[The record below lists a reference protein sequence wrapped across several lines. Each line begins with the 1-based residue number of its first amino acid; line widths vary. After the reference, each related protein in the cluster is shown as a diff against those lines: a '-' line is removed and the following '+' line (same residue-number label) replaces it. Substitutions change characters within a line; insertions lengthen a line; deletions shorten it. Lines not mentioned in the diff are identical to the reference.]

1 MRVFLD
7 KSFCDDGVSFEKKI
21 REVVVDTQMPKNRR
35 NTALFIYYMSYLL
48 SYSFCRLSVCLSLS
62 VALSLTL
69 SVSLLSSLYL
79 SIYLAPYR
87 RYLVSPG
94 SETVFGLRCLG
105 FFFCAELGGN
115 ARGAFSFSSAT
126 FATCSSSFS
135 VIVSLR
141 THINFSKPKRL
152 EILAFFCGRPRAS
165 MLKAPWRRSKTRRA
179 DFTESNAT

>member
-1 MRVFLD
+1 MRVFLA

-21 REVVVDTQMPKNRR
+21 RVVVVDTQMPKNRR

-48 SYSFCRLSVCLSLS
+48 SYSFCRLSLSLS
-62 VALSLTL
+62 LFFSI
-69 SVSLLSSLYL
+69 

-165 MLKAPWRRSKTRRA
+165 MLKAPWRRSKARRA

>member
-48 SYSFCRLSVCLSLS
+48 SYSFCRLSISLSLS
-62 VALSLTL
+62 FSI
-69 SVSLLSSLYL
+69 

-105 FFFCAELGGN
+105 FFFCADLGGN

-165 MLKAPWRRSKTRRA
+165 MLKAPWRRSKARRA